1 MHGLKKIWNQVKGLL
16 GGSRQGPLPMPIVVG
31 AARSGTTLLRFMLD
45 SHSELAIPPETG
57 FLPELVK
64 IDPAVKNWH
73 ETVLQCLS
81 QTPRESPTWPDFQI
95 SVEEMRLALAGVPH
109 GNAGEAARQFYRLY
123 AKRFG
128 KKRFGDKTP
137 AYCRSMQAIEMLLP
151 EAAFI
156 HLIRDGRDVA
166 CSLRPLWFSPG
177 QDWKVLAQ
185 RWCDDVN
192 QARQAGRNCKRYL
205 EIHYEALL
213 ESPELTLR
221 KICEHVKLRFEP
233 AMLNY
238 FERAP
243 QRLAEHQGRT
253 REGGEVWL
261 SQQQRQAQQ
270 WRTTQP
276 LDPSRVGAW
285 KELMSPD
292 EHAQFC
298 QVAGDLLRSLGYRE
312 TV

>member
-1 MHGLKKIWNQVKGLL
+1 MQGLFDFWKRLSGLW
-16 GGSRQGPLPMPIVVG
+16 GKDEPKVTPMPIIVG

-45 SHSELAIPPETG
+45 SHSELAIPPETA
-57 FLPELVK
+57 FLPDLAK
-64 IDPAVKNWH
+64 IDPASKNWH
-73 ETVLQCLS
+73 ELALQCLT
-81 QTPRESPTWPDFQI
+81 QTPFSAPTWPDFQI
-95 SVEEMRLALAGVPH
+95 PIEAMRSVLDCVPR
-109 GNAGEAARQFYRLY
+109 GDAGEVARQFYRLY

-137 AYCRSMQAIEMLLP
+137 AYCRSMQAIEKLLP

-192 QARQAGRNCKRYL
+192 QARQAGGNCKRYL
-205 EIHYEALL
+205 EIQYETLL
-213 ESPELTLR
+213 DSPEPTLR
-221 KICEHVKLRFEP
+221 KICEHVKLPFEP
-233 AMLNY
+233 NMLNY

-243 QRLAEHQGRT
+243 QRLEEHQGRS
-253 REGGEVWL
+253 REGGEEWL
-261 SQQQRQAQQ
+261 SQKQRQAQQ

-276 LDPSRVGAW
+276 LDRSRVGAW
-285 KELMSPD
+285 KAVMSQA

-298 QVAGDLLRSLGYRE
+298 EVAGNLLTTLGYQD
-312 TV
+312 VV